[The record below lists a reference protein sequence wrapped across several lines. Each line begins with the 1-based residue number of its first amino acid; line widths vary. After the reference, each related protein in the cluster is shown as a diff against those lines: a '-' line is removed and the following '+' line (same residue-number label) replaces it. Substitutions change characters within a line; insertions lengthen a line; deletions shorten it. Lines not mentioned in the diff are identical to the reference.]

1 VSLDARIKSAHDEFK
16 GDPLTLT
23 LSRGERGKKE
33 IPGSGPA
40 MTARTNVITG
50 LDPVIFLKCAG

>member
-1 VSLDARIKSAHDEFK
+1 MRGWPAHDEFK

-40 MTARTNVITG
+40 MTARTNVIPG